1 MTKGCRMAEIIP
13 YEPEP
18 DNAGVGIVHIVI
30 KFPHFFRLFPYIIEY
45 EKNLLYI
52 IVYSRVG

>member
-30 KFPHFFRLFPYIIEY
+30 KFPQFFRLFPYIIEY
-45 EKNLLYI
+45 EKNLLYF
-52 IVYSRVG
+52 SLHLR